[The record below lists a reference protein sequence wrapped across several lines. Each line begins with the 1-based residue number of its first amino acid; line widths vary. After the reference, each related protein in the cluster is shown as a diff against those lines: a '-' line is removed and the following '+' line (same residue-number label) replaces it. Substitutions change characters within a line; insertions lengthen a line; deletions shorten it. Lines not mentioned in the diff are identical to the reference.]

1 MYDPSVFL
9 IASVCEGVGADDV
22 PLALDVELSELESDE
37 EELLWVLDALFTVE
51 TRLELWLDETELEE
65 TDEELLLGTLAEF
78 VPFLM

>member
-1 MYDPSVFL
+1 VYDPSVFL